1 LLEVLNAH
9 YRKLERLYQPVRDP
23 NYEHLVIATD
33 NTDESV
39 HRWFRM
45 KEAFS
50 TRLFV
55 RLLKDLQLNDNE
67 FLRILDPFAGSG
79 TTLVSALTWAGE
91 NGRQVYAHGTEV
103 NPFLHLLSSAKAEA
117 LSLELDLRSDL
128 ARSVERSA
136 VAVLAHTDPIG
147 KPPDL
152 AAFHDTRYFE
162 PSIVERLLRIRA
174 GIDRLPNDLT
184 AKILRVALAAVVE
197 PASRLRRDGRALR
210 YVPSKTVMEPRAA
223 FARAVGRIALDLR
236 LSVSAG
242 HATAELRDAL
252 RPESAVASR
261 AYDLAIFSPP
271 YPNNI
276 DYTEVYKLEAWL
288 LGLIANQNEFRAQ
301 RFRTM
306 RSHPSISWPVQQDCL
321 PARLQEQVLL
331 LANPLLEAVPAP
343 GSKNGLALLARLKRL
358 RPGSRLVLFSGFL
371 DTDQRESIEALPFVD
386 RAYPKGVDLVQNLVT
401 EAQEATMR
409 GERPTDWV
417 SLATAY
423 RASADTDIQAVESL
437 ELRLRGGGIQ

>member
-1 LLEVLNAH
+1 MLEVLNAH

-23 NYEHLVIATD
+23 NYEHLVIAAD

-67 FLRILDPFAGSG
+67 FLRILDPFTGSG

-91 NGRQVYAHGTEV
+91 NERQVYAHGTEV
-103 NPFLHLLSSAKAEA
+103 NPFLHLLSSAKVEA
-117 LSLELDLRSDL
+117 LSLEPDLRSDL

-152 AAFHDTRYFE
+152 AAFHDTRYFD
-162 PSIVERLLRIRA
+162 PSAVERLLRLRA

-197 PASRLRRDGRALR
+197 PASQLRRDGRALR

-223 FARAVGRIALDLR
+223 FARTVGRIALDLR
-236 LSVSAG
+236 LSVSSG

-261 AYDLAIFSPP
+261 TYDLAIFSPP

-288 LGLIANQNEFRAQ
+288 LGLIANQDEFRAQ

-321 PARLQEQVLL
+321 PARLREQVLF
-331 LANPLLEAVPAP
+331 LANPLLEAVPADRYARGRRDVILGYLEDSARLFQILHP
-343 GSKNGLALLARLKRL
+343 SIIDGGYAVYIVGNSHHGSGDGSLTVAADILLAAIAEACGFDVVSVKEARRLKRRGQDAL
-358 RPGSRLVLFSGFL
+358 L
-371 DTDQRESIEALPFVD
+371 RESV
-386 RAYPKGVDLVQNLVT
+386 VV
-401 EAQEATMR
+401 
-409 GERPTDWV
+409 
-417 SLATAY
+417 
-423 RASADTDIQAVESL
+423 
-437 ELRLRGGGIQ
+437 LRKTS